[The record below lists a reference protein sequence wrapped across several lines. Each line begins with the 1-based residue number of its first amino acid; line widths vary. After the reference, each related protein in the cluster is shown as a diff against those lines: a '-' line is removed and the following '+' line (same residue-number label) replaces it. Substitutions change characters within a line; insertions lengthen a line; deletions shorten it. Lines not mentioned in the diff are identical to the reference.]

1 MSKTLKIV
9 LGVIFT
15 FTAIIYLANIGAKS
29 FEDANSIG
37 RLISHLV
44 IGVLVG
50 GSVALGLLQAE
61 SQQHIA
67 ANRWVTVK
75 LNDHFNA
82 IFITGIVS
90 ILAVVISKSAHEVTK
105 SSWYLANEISN
116 NGVAICDEYESS
128 AQVEKS
134 NDKLIK
140 SARTHFSST
149 EIFLMACDAAVGE
162 NKEPEP
168 YTLKIALTYV
178 EQDNPIGASTSL
190 ILLKDSDSQRQ
201 VIKKLAQYGYFDTA
215 AEAAINLDKKELVFL
230 VSKYE
235 VKQQNSYSTLTRYL
249 ANSADISSLDKLKVY
264 IEFFEV
270 LGKYDLIVDTYKA
283 VIEESSYGNE
293 ILSYAS
299 LELGKLYYYSP
310 HIKTEIDNAQKLFKR
325 AAEYGSDEAKYYLAR
340 IYLYERNDNSE
351 ALKLVNELH
360 SSGNASGTYLL
371 GRMTTN
377 GWGVTKNEANGVKLI
392 KLAVQQEFTP
402 AFAQLGWHYMN
413 GVGVGQDYEAARE
426 LLEKAANTNGL
437 ETRYAQFNLGWMYY
451 NGMGLTK
458 DYQKAASWF
467 KRSESR
473 GFKDASAMLGK
484 IYEEGGLGVDKDI
497 ELALNYYR
505 ESDKRWDDVRR
516 LSTLVEKE
524 KIENGKGYVEQGAF
538 FCPDTQSALRAK
550 ALENASDYSP
560 YARTKI
566 GDYCIFNTR
575 GKFYLK
581 QVTAI
586 NSDFVYFQDLGR
598 QLVAL
603 RRSVKLDES

>member
-1 MSKTLKIV
+1 
-9 LGVIFT
+9 
-15 FTAIIYLANIGAKS
+15 
-29 FEDANSIG
+29 
-37 RLISHLV
+37 
-44 IGVLVG
+44 
-50 GSVALGLLQAE
+50 
-61 SQQHIA
+61 
-67 ANRWVTVK
+67 
-75 LNDHFNA
+75 
-82 IFITGIVS
+82 
-90 ILAVVISKSAHEVTK
+90 
-105 SSWYLANEISN
+105 
-116 NGVAICDEYESS
+116 
-128 AQVEKS
+128 
-134 NDKLIK
+134 
-140 SARTHFSST
+140 
-149 EIFLMACDAAVGE
+149 MACDAAVGE
-162 NKEPEP
+162 NKEHEP

-201 VIKKLAQYGYFDTA
+201 VIKKLVQYGYFDTA
-215 AEAAINLDKKELVFL
+215 AEVAINLDKKELVFL

-235 VKQQNSYSTLTRYL
+235 VKQENSYSTLTRYL

-283 VIEESSYGNE
+283 VIEESSYDNE

-377 GWGVTKNEANGVKLI
+377 GWGVTKNEANGVELI
-392 KLAVQQEFTP
+392 KLAVQQGFTP

-437 ETRYAQFNLGWMYY
+437 ETRYAQFNLGWMFY

-467 KRSESR
+467 KRSESS

-484 IYEEGGLGVDKDI
+484 IYEEGGLGVDKNI

-550 ALENASDYSP
+550 ALDNASDYNP